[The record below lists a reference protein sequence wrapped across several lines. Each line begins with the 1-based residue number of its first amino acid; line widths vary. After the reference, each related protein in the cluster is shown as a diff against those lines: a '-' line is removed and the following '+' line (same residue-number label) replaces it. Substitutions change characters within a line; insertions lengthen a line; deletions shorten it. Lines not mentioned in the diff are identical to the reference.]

1 MKVIDGDYLKELRRQ
16 VINGER
22 PDIIDEGDLIDA
34 CPTLSIRDILGHPTV
49 SFEEVLTVICTSQ
62 NKTEML
68 IKLMELP
75 IHQ

>member
-1 MKVIDGDYLKELRRQ
+1 MKVIDGDYLKELLQ
-16 VINGER
+16 KVNDGER
-22 PDIIDEGDLIDA
+22 PDIVNESDLIDA
-34 CPTLSIRDILGHPTV
+34 CPVLSIRDILGHPTV